1 MLFNVVL
8 QDIDVVLPNCSIKLK
23 YVEFITHSAVSVTEL
38 CLLERPTLASRV
50 PLFLLGHFLTN
61 ECEISDFCL

>member
-1 MLFNVVL
+1 MTWTRCRHYHYLLLYAEILNKETAITDKDNLLAML
-8 QDIDVVLPNCSIKLK
+8 S
-23 YVEFITHSAVSVTEL
+23 
-38 CLLERPTLASRV
+38 LERPTLASRV

>member
-1 MLFNVVL
+1 MYQFFA
-8 QDIDVVLPNCSIKLK
+8 IIITKL
-23 YVEFITHSAVSVTEL
+23 L
-38 CLLERPTLASRV
+38 LLERPTLASRV